1 VIVGV
6 LAMTANILLSFVF
19 ARLFGEIGWLPL
31 GGLAFANSLATAV
44 ECLALLQI
52 LRKRLKG
59 LDGREIFRVG
69 MLSLMASFVM
79 GSAIFTFMAFFRDM
93 NKYFVLI
100 LGVAIG
106 LLVYGVMLWVL
117 KVPEVQ
123 SVLGKIK
130 GQLAKKG

>member
-1 VIVGV
+1 
-6 LAMTANILLSFVF
+6 
-19 ARLFGEIGWLPL
+19 
-31 GGLAFANSLATAV
+31 
-44 ECLALLQI
+44 
-52 LRKRLKG
+52 
-59 LDGREIFRVG
+59 
-69 MLSLMASFVM
+69 
-79 GSAIFTFMAFFRDM
+79 MAFFRDM